1 MVQLSHLYMTTG
13 KTIALTIGAFV
24 HKVTYLLLNTLSRF
38 VITSLP
44 RSKCLISWLQSQST
58 VILEPQDNKICHFF
72 QLLPFYLP
80 RSDGTGCHD
89 LSFVNVEFQASFF
102 TLLFHPHQD
111 DLSSSFL
118 SAFRV
123 VSSAYQWL
131 LIFLPEILIP
141 ACDFSSLA
149 FHMIHSPYKLN
160 KQRDNIQPWHTHFPI
175 LNQSTVPCM
184 VLFLLNHKV
193 SQESSQDGLV
203 CLSVLECST
212 ICCDPHSQRL
222 SSMK

>member
-1 MVQLSHLYMTTG
+1 MSFSFMGAVTVLSDF
-13 KTIALTIGAFV
+13 GA
-24 HKVTYLLLNTLSRF
+24 
-38 VITSLP
+38 
-44 RSKCLISWLQSQST
+44 Q
-58 VILEPQDNKICHFF
+58 ENKICPCFHF
-72 QLLPFYLP
+72 LPFYLP
-80 RSDGTGCHD
+80 GSDGTGCHD

-131 LIFLPEILIP
+131 LIFLLEILIP

-160 KQRDNIQPWHTHFPI
+160 KQRDNIQP
-175 LNQSTVPCM
+175 
-184 VLFLLNHKV
+184 
-193 SQESSQDGLV
+193 
-203 CLSVLECST
+203 
-212 ICCDPHSQRL
+212 
-222 SSMK
+222 